1 MNGTQVTIFSWKK
14 AFSQPKLFIGGH
26 LSTPPCALLA
36 DGRVVTRQQSRW
48 QSVDTQKGVCL
59 GSGHAEKAEDGS
71 AQPGAPTLG
80 PHRSRAEAER
90 KDT

>member
-1 MNGTQVTIFSWKK
+1 M
-14 AFSQPKLFIGGH
+14 
-26 LSTPPCALLA
+26 
-36 DGRVVTRQQSRW
+36 
-48 QSVDTQKGVCL
+48 DTQKGVCL